1 MFQITL
7 GMLKLKEPY
16 FQNLENS
23 AQIFN
28 SLSDIPGDIDD
39 VDTLFEAS
47 MSVGG
52 VSKHIFPRM
61 KLLEINR
68 NNFQFGI
75 VAEQNRDRNT
85 SSPTFGL
92 LDGRSRWTSGQS
104 GSNIES
110 TETTI
115 GSASG
120 EKNEIDDSGVA
131 VRQRW

>member
-1 MFQITL
+1 MFQVTL

-52 VSKHIFPRM
+52 VSKHIYRRIR
-61 KLLEINR
+61 LLEIIQNH
-68 NNFQFGI
+68 FQ
-75 VAEQNRDRNT
+75 
-85 SSPTFGL
+85 L
-92 LDGRSRWTSGQS
+92 
-104 GSNIES
+104 
-110 TETTI
+110 
-115 GSASG
+115 
-120 EKNEIDDSGVA
+120 
-131 VRQRW
+131 